1 MKIKKGLFVLVLL
14 SFASCASLKDSSY
27 DESSLN
33 AQMTAW
39 HKAAAVGNS
48 KVYFD
53 LMDPSFIYLGTDISE
68 RWDKES
74 FMSFCKPYFDK
85 GSGWDFKATSRTWYF
100 NGKTAWFEENLN
112 TWMGPIRASGVM
124 IYKKDAWKITHYNLT
139 LTVDNDKIK
148 SFIELNPMVK

>member
-53 LMDPSFIYLGTDISE
+53 LMDRSFIYLGTDISE

-74 FMSFCKPYFDK
+74 FMSFCKPSFDK
-85 GSGWDFKATSRTWYF
+85 GSRWDFKATSRTWYF

-112 TWMGPIRASGVM
+112 TWMGPIRASGVR